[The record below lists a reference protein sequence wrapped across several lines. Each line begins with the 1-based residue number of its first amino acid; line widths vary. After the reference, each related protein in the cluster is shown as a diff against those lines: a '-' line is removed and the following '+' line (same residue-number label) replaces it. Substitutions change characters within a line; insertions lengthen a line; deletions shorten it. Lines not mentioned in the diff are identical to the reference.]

1 MTVTDLLETP
11 TSGEVD
17 FQRLVN
23 AFVDEF
29 RRAALVRR
37 RAMIAE
43 GPQRPGKREGLVAAV
58 VSALCREAG
67 LEAPPW
73 VRDIYSPEPF
83 FAFPRVVCF
92 ATPPHAGVAA
102 AVSRPQCLCARRL
115 PGARV
120 VPCAAGDD
128 LGAPETPDTGDLR
141 GASLAAA
148 RHRSVRCWQAQ
159 RGRWNSTWYNTARRR
174 VKPRT
179 RTGR

>member
-83 FAFPRVVCF
+83 FAFPARGF
-92 ATPPHAGVAA
+92 ALRLRLMLESPPPF
-102 AVSRPQCLCARRL
+102 RARNVFVPEDYL
-115 PGARV
+115 AR
-120 VPCAAGDD
+120 A
-128 LGAPETPDTGDLR
+128 
-141 GASLAAA
+141 
-148 RHRSVRCWQAQ
+148 
-159 RGRWNSTWYNTARRR
+159 
-174 VKPRT
+174 
-179 RTGR
+179 